1 MGTVSTGQ
9 SFRTLPV
16 LVRSGCNVRAWH
28 TPSTSYA
35 QDPRARARYRSLIAS
50 EEQALGKLPPGS
62 LP

>member
-1 MGTVSTGQ
+1 MRTVSTGQ

-16 LVRSGCNVRAWH
+16 LVRSGCNVRPWH

-35 QDPRARARYRSLIAS
+35 QDPRARARYRLIAS
-50 EEQALGKLPPGS
+50 EEQALGKLPSGS